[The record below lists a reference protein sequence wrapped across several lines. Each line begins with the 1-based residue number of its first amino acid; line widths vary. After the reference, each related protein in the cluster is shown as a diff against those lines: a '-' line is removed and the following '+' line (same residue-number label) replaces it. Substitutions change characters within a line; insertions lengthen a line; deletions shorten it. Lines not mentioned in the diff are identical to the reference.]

1 MSDMQLSIS
10 RLAILLLL
18 VISSF
23 EGVSQDGMKFQDQYQ
38 VKISKSPSPI
48 KIDGILDEE
57 GWLKADEAKDFHMKW
72 PNDIGRPTRN
82 TFVKITHDDHFI
94 YFGIKALDT
103 NYYIAQTL
111 KRDQGIYESDAISI
125 AIDPVNQRTNGFLFS
140 ITPYNVQTEE
150 LVNVGAPSEELS
162 FSWDNKWYSATSRHP
177 TYWIAEIAIPFHTL
191 RFNEGHNKWGLNIL
205 RSDLKTNEY
214 SSWTDMPLNFDFYD
228 FGYSGAIVW
237 DKPPVSPGT
246 NASIIPYVTS
256 SINSNRELGDPTKSK
271 FNAGFDAKLSLTSS
285 LNLDLTVNPDF
296 SQVEVDRQVTNL
308 TRFDIFFP
316 ERRTFFLENSDL
328 FSSYGIPPIRP
339 FYSRT
344 IGLDKNA
351 NPIPIL
357 AGARVSGNLTKKTRV
372 GFMNMQTKSTD
383 DFDAQNYTAVSF
395 NQQVQA
401 RSSVKGYFLNRQ
413 SVADKNSSLK
423 DPTDPYGRNAG
434 LEYNFIDKAGKW
446 NAWTGFHRSF
456 KPNINTPEYYGNV
469 GGGYATKQLNVV
481 VDAGRITDKYYADM
495 GFVNRVDNYDALLDT
510 VFRRGFFLLYNQ
522 SSYTFFPKKGPFNQF
537 MISLENFAIL
547 NLDGSQNERNHDL
560 EFRFFLKNTS
570 NLVLHV
576 HKNIND
582 LLYNT
587 SFTDGKPI
595 PPAHYKA
602 NSYGLTYNTDSRK
615 KLFFKTD
622 FEAGQF
628 FNGNIFRY
636 ELSANFRI
644 QPWANFTM
652 SLQQAQLSFP
662 GEYGKNNLFLI
673 APRVEINFSNNLF
686 WTTFLQYNNQRNNFN
701 INSRLQWRYK
711 PMSDIFL
718 VYSDNYF
725 TDPFMKNKNRALVF
739 KMNYWLNL

>member
-1 MSDMQLSIS
+1 
-10 RLAILLLL
+10 
-18 VISSF
+18 
-23 EGVSQDGMKFQDQYQ
+23 MKFQEQYQ
-38 VKISKSPSPI
+38 VKIGKSKSPI
-48 KIDGILDEE
+48 KIDGILDES
-57 GWLKADEAKDFHMKW
+57 GWADAEEAKDFHMKW

-94 YFGIKALDT
+94 YFGIKAIDT

-162 FSWDNKWYSATSRHP
+162 FSWDNKWFSATSRHP

-191 RFNEGHNKWGLNIL
+191 RFNEGHDKWGLNIL

-214 SSWTDMPLNFDFYD
+214 SCWTDMPLNFDFYD
-228 FGYSGAIVW
+228 FGYSGSILW
-237 DKPPVSPGT
+237 DKAPVSPGT
-246 NASIIPYVTS
+246 NASIIPYITS
-256 SINSNRELGDPTKSK
+256 SASSNKELANPTTAK
-271 FNAGFDAKLSLTSS
+271 FNAGFDAKLSLTPS

-372 GFMNMQTKSTD
+372 GFMNMHTKLTD

-413 SVADKNSSLK
+413 SIADKNSTLK
-423 DPTDPYGRNAG
+423 DPGDNFGRNAG
-434 LEYNFIDKAGKW
+434 LEYKFIDKAGKW

-469 GGGYATKQLNVV
+469 GGGYASKHLNVI
-481 VDAGRITDKYYADM
+481 VDAGKITDKYYADM

-510 VFRRGFFLLYNQ
+510 VYRRGFFLIYNQ
-522 SSYTFFPKKGPFNQF
+522 SSYTFFPKKGPFNQL
-537 MISLENFAIL
+537 MVSLENDAIL

-560 EFRFFLKNTS
+560 ELRFFLKNTS
-570 NLVLHV
+570 NLVLHF
-576 HKNIND
+576 HKNVNN

-595 PPAHYKA
+595 PPGKYSA
-602 NSYGLTYNTDSRK
+602 NVYGLTYNTDSRK
-615 KLFFKTD
+615 KFFFETNI
-622 FEAGQF
+622 EAGQF

-652 SLQQAQLSFP
+652 SLQQANLSFP
-662 GEYGKNNLFLI
+662 GVYGKNNLFLI
-673 APRVEINFSNNLF
+673 APRIEINFSNNLF

-711 PMSDIFL
+711 PMSDLFL

-725 TDPFMKNKNRALVF
+725 TDPFMKNKSRAIVF
-739 KMNYWLNL
+739 KLNYWLNL

>member
-1 MSDMQLSIS
+1 MRLSIS
-10 RLAILLLL
+10 SLVLFFLLLHAT
-18 VISSF
+18 VP
-23 EGVSQDGMKFQDQYQ
+23 VVAQDGMKFQEQYQ
-38 VKISKSPSPI
+38 VRITKSTSHI

-82 TFVKITHDDHFI
+82 TFVKITYDDHFI

-150 LVNVGAPSEELS
+150 LVNVGSPSEELS

-191 RFNEGHNKWGLNIL
+191 RFNEGQATWGLNIL

-214 SSWTDMPLNFDFYD
+214 SSWTDMPINFDFYD

-246 NASIIPYVTS
+246 NVSIIPYVTS
-256 SINSNRELGDPTKSK
+256 SINANKELGDPTKSK
-271 FNAGFDAKLSLTSS
+271 FNGGFDAKLSLTPS

-401 RSSVKGYFLNRQ
+401 RSIVKGYFLNRQ

-423 DPTDPYGRNAG
+423 DPTDTYGRNAG
-434 LEYNFIDKAGKW
+434 LEYNFTDKAGKW

-469 GGGYATKQLNVV
+469 GGGYLSKKLNII
-481 VDAGRITDKYYADM
+481 VDAGKITDKYYADM
-495 GFVNRVDNYDALLDT
+495 GFVNRVDNYDALFDT
-510 VFRRGFFLLYNQ
+510 VYRRGFFLLYNQ
-522 SSYTFFPKKGPFNQF
+522 ASYTFFPKKGPFNQF
-537 MISLENFAIL
+537 MISLENFTIL

-560 EFRFFLKNTS
+560 EFRFFMKNTS

-595 PPAHYKA
+595 PPGHYKA
-602 NSYGLTYNTDSRK
+602 NSYGLTYSTDSRK
-615 KLFFKTD
+615 KLYFETD

-628 FNGNIFRY
+628 FNGNILRY

-652 SLQQAQLSFP
+652 SLQQAQLRFP

-725 TDPFMKNKNRALVF
+725 TEPFMKNKNRALVF